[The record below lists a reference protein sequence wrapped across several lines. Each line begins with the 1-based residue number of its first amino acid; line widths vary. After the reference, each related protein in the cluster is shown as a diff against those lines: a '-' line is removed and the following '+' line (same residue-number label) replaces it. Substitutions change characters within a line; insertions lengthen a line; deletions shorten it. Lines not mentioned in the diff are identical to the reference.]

1 MTEPHQTSCPII
13 PVIDERL
20 EYQASAP
27 ADHKIKVDKYNE
39 LLEDIYQREVELT
52 KIKSALVDMREE
64 IAEEA
69 RLLDGTSDHS
79 ETHDAAKDEEE
90 EEEAENGK
98 ADEQL
103 SDSSTKRANS
113 KKIYKK
119 TKGKAKG
126 HVKRSKI
133 ADSELDAEWDYKL
146 ELLRNGSVKKD
157 RRVSDASEKEVEM
170 VPMRVK
176 AGLTA
181 SH

>member
-1 MTEPHQTSCPII
+1 M
-13 PVIDERL
+13 
-20 EYQASAP
+20 
-27 ADHKIKVDKYNE
+27 KVDKYNE

-69 RLLDGTSDHS
+69 RLLDGTTSDEMH
-79 ETHDAAKDEEE
+79 EKDDEEVEEE
-90 EEEAENGK
+90 ENSKEAG
-98 ADEQL
+98 QL
-103 SDSSTKRANS
+103 SDGSKNL

-126 HVKRSKI
+126 HIKRSKM

-146 ELLRNGSVKKD
+146 ELIRSGSVKKE
-157 RRVSDASEKEVEM
+157 RHASNASEKEVEM
-170 VPMRVK
+170 VPLRAK
-176 AGLTA
+176 ALTA